1 MNGCSLQQV
10 LQQNLG
16 WFFFLTL
23 ENLFLRG
30 FILKPT
36 ERAYVLVK
44 NGNSD
49 FQIALH
55 LRDQHVF
62 VTITENFKRFQYLNF
77 ETDYLENGNLFQKTG
92 ARFLIESTKTEKC
105 IISIQN
111 CHVRNQC

>member
-1 MNGCSLQQV
+1 MQQV

-16 WFFFLTL
+16 WFFLTL

-44 NGNSD
+44 NGTRD
-49 FQIALH
+49 FQNSPPFGGSACF
-55 LRDQHVF
+55 HVA
-62 VTITENFKRFQYLNF
+62 ITENFKGFQYLNF
-77 ETDYLENGNLFQKTG
+77 EKDFLENRNLFQKTG
-92 ARFLIESTKTEKC
+92 ARFLIESTKIEKC

>member
-1 MNGCSLQQV
+1 MNGCSLQQD

-49 FQIALH
+49 FQNSLP
-55 LRDQHVF
+55 
-62 VTITENFKRFQYLNF
+62 F
-77 ETDYLENGNLFQKTG
+77 EGSACFCDN
-92 ARFLIESTKTEKC
+92 
-105 IISIQN
+105 
-111 CHVRNQC
+111 H

>member
-1 MNGCSLQQV
+1 MNGCSLQQD

-49 FQIALH
+49 FQ
-55 LRDQHVF
+55 
-62 VTITENFKRFQYLNF
+62 NSPPF
-77 ETDYLENGNLFQKTG
+77 EGSACFCDNHWKF
-92 ARFLIESTKTEKC
+92 
-105 IISIQN
+105 
-111 CHVRNQC
+111 